1 MKTLNIESTKGSK
14 TLYNSVKPKLA
25 TFVSTTVLSFIL
37 GYSTPV
43 LAGSTSSVQ
52 TDEVQF
58 AKLCFTLSNAVYDM
72 VQRPEQKAVYLKDS
86 FVLSVDKGLGE
97 SFEDLFYLAMAKKEI
112 YKNQNLKAYLRL
124 HCTGIVRKAMDKG
137 YAEYLAE

>member
-1 MKTLNIESTKGSK
+1 MNNTTESTKGSK
-14 TLYNSVKPKLA
+14 TLYNRIKPKLA
-25 TFVSTTVLSFIL
+25 TFVSTFALSCIL
-37 GYSTPV
+37 GCSTPV
-43 LAGSTSSVQ
+43 LAASTSSVQ

-86 FVLSVDKGLGE
+86 FVQSVENKGLGE
-97 SFEDLFYLAMAKKEI
+97 SFEDLFYLAQAKKEI